1 MKQEVCKSRFHA
13 VARATLLALCTTL
26 FVQTVPG
33 FSTANAQAEREV
45 IVDRIV
51 ARVNDELI
59 TQSQIARL
67 LPIYIQVM
75 GPSNPQDLQTTQGRE
90 QVARDLIQFLVD
102 VELLEDKADEVGM
115 QMTSADVDA
124 YLANYQSQLD
134 MTPDQ
139 FQGAL
144 EREGIDYDDYH
155 EFMRKYLIQLQMMR
169 AEGLTDIAISDAEV
183 QQVFEVEYPEGLEET
198 YIRTSHIFVELD
210 ANDSDEQFEIA
221 RGRLVEAR
229 RSIMA
234 GERTFE
240 EVATEINED
249 STADRGGQLAAFPV
263 ADLDESYSRAAL
275 SVEEG
280 ELCEPVITP
289 RGMHVIRLDEIE
301 HRQSGDEERIR
312 ERIRY
317 GLRQSKTEQ
326 RKVAYLVRLRR
337 SAFIEVLVDDFSL

>member
-1 MKQEVCKSRFHA
+1 MI
-13 VARATLLALCTTL
+13 
-26 FVQTVPG
+26 VQAIPG
-33 FSTANAQAEREV
+33 LSPAQAQAEREV
-45 IVDRIV
+45 VVDRIV

-75 GPSNPQDLQTTQGRE
+75 GPADPQTLQTSQGRE

-102 VELLEDKADEVGM
+102 VELLENKADEVGM
-115 QMTSADVDA
+115 QMTSDDVDA
-124 YLANYQSQLD
+124 YLANYQSQLE

-139 FQGAL
+139 FRSAL

-169 AEGLTDIAISDAEV
+169 AEGLTDVAVSDAEV
-183 QQVFEVEYPEGLEET
+183 QQVFETEYPEGLEET
-198 YIRTSHIFVELD
+198 YIRTSHIFIELG
-210 ANDSDEQFEIA
+210 ANDPDELFEAA
-221 RGRLVEAR
+221 RVRLVEAR
-229 RSIMA
+229 RSIEA

-240 EVATEINED
+240 EVAGEINED
-249 STADRGGQLAAFPV
+249 STAARGGQLAAFPV

-280 ELCEPVITP
+280 ELSEPVITA
-289 RGMHVIRLDEIE
+289 RGMHLIRLDEIE

-317 GLRQSKTEQ
+317 GLRQTKSEQ
-326 RKVAYLVRLRR
+326 RKTSYLVRLRR
-337 SAFIEVLVDDFSL
+337 SAFIEVLVEDFSL